1 MTTAELPVV
10 DETPTQSEV
19 EVAVQPKTRLQ
30 SLDVFR
36 GITIA
41 FMLLVNHPGPGEA
54 YKPLDHAPW
63 DGWTPTD
70 LVFPF
75 FLFIVGVAIPLSFR
89 KRLADPSASRS
100 SLLGHIWVRA
110 LAIVMLGMT
119 LRAVPGLWRPL
130 LDGLRVLPVLHVL
143 MYIVA
148 YGGTLMLL
156 VPWKWKSLTTWTA
169 PVLAVIFTILMLAI
183 YFA

>member
-1 MTTAELPVV
+1 
-10 DETPTQSEV
+10 
-19 EVAVQPKTRLQ
+19 
-30 SLDVFR
+30 
-36 GITIA
+36 
-41 FMLLVNHPGPGEA
+41 
-54 YKPLDHAPW
+54 
-63 DGWTPTD
+63 
-70 LVFPF
+70 
-75 FLFIVGVAIPLSFR
+75 
-89 KRLADPSASRS
+89 
-100 SLLGHIWVRA
+100 GHIWVRA

-130 LDGLRVLPVLHVL
+130 LDGLRVLPVLQGL

-183 YFA
+183 YFANNRAVGLGYHLSDLGRGPFRPDQFRIPGVLQRIGIVYGVAATIALYFHWRV